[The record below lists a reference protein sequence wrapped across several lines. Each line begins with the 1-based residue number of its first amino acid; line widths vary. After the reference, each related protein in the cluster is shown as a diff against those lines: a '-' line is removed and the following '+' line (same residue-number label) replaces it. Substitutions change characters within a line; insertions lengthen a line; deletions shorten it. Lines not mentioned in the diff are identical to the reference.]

1 MVPTPVLAKVL
12 DVIDQP
18 AAALGLLRHAFDDP
32 ANQDGTRMMFL
43 AWYAARFGDDE
54 LAVAALRRGFLEYAG
69 SYPTAIWFPCLSRTR
84 RTPAFKAFA
93 HDFGLDR
100 YWRASGNWGD
110 FARPVGDDDFEIIR

>member
-1 MVPTPVLAKVL
+1 MLVG
-12 DVIDQP
+12 DIDIGQA
-18 AAALGLLRHAFDDP
+18 AAALGLLRDAFDDP

-54 LAVAALRRGFLEYAG
+54 LAVAALRRAYLEYAG
-69 SYPTAIWFPCLSRTR
+69 PYPTAIWYPCLSRTR

-93 HDFGLDR
+93 HDLGLDR

-110 FARPVGDDDFEIIR
+110 FARPVGDQDFQIIR